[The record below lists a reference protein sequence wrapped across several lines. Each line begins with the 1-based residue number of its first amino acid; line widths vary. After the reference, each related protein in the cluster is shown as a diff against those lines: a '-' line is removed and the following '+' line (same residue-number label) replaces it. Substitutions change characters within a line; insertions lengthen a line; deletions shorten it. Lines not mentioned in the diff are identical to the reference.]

1 MALKQITAKD
11 FKDAVSSLTNGYT
24 CWHKLLGRTDAGTE
38 LVFVIGWSDAGY
50 DEDDAKQN
58 GYADGRYTICSKIA
72 CQSRYNGSQSDY
84 DGDFEMPYDKETGD
98 VWDTDTMV
106 SNNESDW
113 ETDAATYN
121 KDAQAIWDT
130 YCVPD
135 EDGFTALD
143 ALFESKKS
151 SEAKKHTCSM
161 QKKKESLA
169 KKKSESD
176 YGAFDWTVGVSYLE
190 NGTGESVK
198 DVYLIKAHNMNS
210 AKEQAILRA
219 NRKGSDAH
227 VYSCKLGKHIY
238 GEAKKPVCS
247 MQKKKE
253 SLAKKTEMVR
263 PEDPDELKV
272 GKYTADV
279 LTADGDFILS
289 LPAFYDDVAET
300 VKAAKDYL
308 QGESDYVKDTG
319 LVPSKIHV
327 TTVVA
332 KRGWNMPQFVKD
344 VDLNAAEAK
353 KSEAY
358 GDFNISDEDVKLTV
372 NYVDVDSHGGS
383 FSVDTPKDGQSYSLQ
398 EMKDMVKGM
407 CEDCSGYADISRDGS
422 DILIMVMAPET
433 DENGEFANDYYAA
446 YTVRCTVRIISTSL
460 ETFVDY
466 LDKYNAE

>member
-50 DEDDAKQN
+50 DEDDAKEN
-58 GYADGRYTICSKIA
+58 GYADGSYTICSKIA

-113 ETDAATYN
+113 EADAATYN

-151 SEAKKHTCSM
+151 SDAKKHTCSM
-161 QKKKESLA
+161 QKKKESL
-169 KKKSESD
+169 S
-176 YGAFDWTVGVSYLE
+176 
-190 NGTGESVK
+190 
-198 DVYLIKAHNMNS
+198 
-210 AKEQAILRA
+210 
-219 NRKGSDAH
+219 
-227 VYSCKLGKHIY
+227 
-238 GEAKKPVCS
+238 AKKP
-247 MQKKKE
+247 
-253 SLAKKTEMVR
+253 
-263 PEDPDELKV
+263 
-272 GKYTADV
+272 
-279 LTADGDFILS
+279 
-289 LPAFYDDVAET
+289 
-300 VKAAKDYL
+300 
-308 QGESDYVKDTG
+308 
-319 LVPSKIHV
+319 
-327 TTVVA
+327 
-332 KRGWNMPQFVKD
+332 
-344 VDLNAAEAK
+344 
-353 KSEAY
+353 EAY

-372 NYVDVDSHGGS
+372 NYVDVDSHGDS

-422 DILIMVMAPET
+422 DILIIVKAPET

>member
-1 MALKQITAKD
+1 MTKFNK
-11 FKDAVSSLTNGYT
+11 
-24 CWHKLLGRTDAGTE
+24 
-38 LVFVIGWSDAGY
+38 
-50 DEDDAKQN
+50 
-58 GYADGRYTICSKIA
+58 
-72 CQSRYNGSQSDY
+72 
-84 DGDFEMPYDKETGD
+84 
-98 VWDTDTMV
+98 
-106 SNNESDW
+106 
-113 ETDAATYN
+113 AA
-121 KDAQAIWDT
+121 
-130 YCVPD
+130 
-135 EDGFTALD
+135 
-143 ALFESKKS
+143 
-151 SEAKKHTCSM
+151 CSM

-169 KKKSESD
+169 AKKSESVPFNLTEFPKELKQLRD
-176 YGAFDWTVGVSYLE
+176 ACSKKLISCDDELSSAMDVASGKDGVSSAHYVLK
-190 NGTGESVK
+190 GTYGEYADVK
-198 DVYLIKAHNMNS
+198 
-210 AKEQAILRA
+210 AILDYDKDEGFTVTIKGLDETTGYSWVVLGEGKSTSFKDA
-219 NRKGSDAH
+219 LFTAVSEFDKNISTLVNKIRKAM
-227 VYSCKLGKHIY
+227 GKS
-238 GEAKKPVCS
+238 EAKKPVCS

-263 PEDPDELKV
+263 PEDPAELKV

-308 QGESDYVKDTG
+308 QEESDYVKDTG

-344 VDLNAAEAK
+344 VDLNATEAKKPACSMQKKKESLSAK

-433 DENGEFANDYYAA
+433 DENGEFANDYY
-446 YTVRCTVRIISTSL
+446 
-460 ETFVDY
+460 D
-466 LDKYNAE
+466 

>member
-50 DEDDAKQN
+50 DEDDAKEN

-113 ETDAATYN
+113 EADAATYN

-151 SEAKKHTCSM
+151 SEAKKPTCSM

-169 KKKSESD
+169 KKSEAD

-190 NGTGESVK
+190 NGTGEAVK

-238 GEAKKPVCS
+238 GEAKKPTCS

-253 SLAKKTEMVR
+253 SLSKKTEMVR

-279 LTADGDFILS
+279 LTADGEFILS

-300 VKAAKDYL
+300 VKAAKDCL
-308 QGESDYVKDTG
+308 QENSDYVKDTG

-344 VDLNAAEAK
+344 VDLNATEAK
-353 KSEAY
+353 KPACSMQKKKESLSVKKSKKCEGLMDDLPYDAPVAIESLCAEIMSHTEAFTIEDADVAEMCGKWY
-358 GDFNISDEDVKLTV
+358 IRDYANGSTAAHNEDEF
-372 NYVDVDSHGGS
+372 VDEVLAGLSGSPVDGS
-383 FSVDTPKDGQSYSLQ
+383 PFGAA
-398 EMKDMVKGM
+398 EA
-407 CEDCSGYADISRDGS
+407 EGYARKI
-422 DILIMVMAPET
+422 
-433 DENGEFANDYYAA
+433 
-446 YTVRCTVRIISTSL
+446 
-460 ETFVDY
+460 
-466 LDKYNAE
+466 YNEVVA

>member
-190 NGTGESVK
+190 NGTGEAVK

-238 GEAKKPVCS
+238 GEAKKPTCS

-253 SLAKKTEMVR
+253 SASKKNESSLSHFVVSNAETALDTVC
-263 PEDPDELKV
+263 DEILSHTNDDFVINDADAAEIV
-272 GKYTADV
+272 GKYAIMRELDGFGGYSGTADEFAEWVDGV
-279 LTADGDFILS
+279 LSGSPLDGSPFGS
-289 LPAFYDDVAET
+289 
-300 VKAAKDYL
+300 
-308 QGESDYVKDTG
+308 
-319 LVPSKIHV
+319 
-327 TTVVA
+327 
-332 KRGWNMPQFVKD
+332 
-344 VDLNAAEAK
+344 AEATEYARK
-353 KSEAY
+353 IWSE
-358 GDFNISDEDVKLTV
+358 ED
-372 NYVDVDSHGGS
+372 
-383 FSVDTPKDGQSYSLQ
+383 
-398 EMKDMVKGM
+398 
-407 CEDCSGYADISRDGS
+407 
-422 DILIMVMAPET
+422 
-433 DENGEFANDYYAA
+433 
-446 YTVRCTVRIISTSL
+446 
-460 ETFVDY
+460 
-466 LDKYNAE
+466 

>member
-72 CQSRYNGSQSDY
+72 CQSRYNGSQTDY

-113 ETDAATYN
+113 EADAATYN

-161 QKKKESLA
+161 QKKKESLF
-169 KKKSESD
+169 KKSEAHIDEMTFKQAVNDFISCAPDGGWSD
-176 YGAFDWTVGVSYLE
+176 YWSMQQDWSFYVDGLCRDGVITRRQAEDIWTNPCTPETFDRWQKR
-190 NGTGESVK
+190 NGLVRRRGYESRK
-198 DVYLIKAHNMNS
+198 S
-210 AKEQAILRA
+210 EA
-219 NRKGSDAH
+219 NKS
-227 VYSCKLGKHIY
+227 I
-238 GEAKKPVCS
+238 CS

-253 SLAKKTEMVR
+253 SLLKK
-263 PEDPDELKV
+263 
-272 GKYTADV
+272 
-279 LTADGDFILS
+279 
-289 LPAFYDDVAET
+289 
-300 VKAAKDYL
+300 
-308 QGESDYVKDTG
+308 
-319 LVPSKIHV
+319 
-327 TTVVA
+327 
-332 KRGWNMPQFVKD
+332 
-344 VDLNAAEAK
+344 
-353 KSEAY
+353 
-358 GDFNISDEDVKLTV
+358 
-372 NYVDVDSHGGS
+372 
-383 FSVDTPKDGQSYSLQ
+383 
-398 EMKDMVKGM
+398 
-407 CEDCSGYADISRDGS
+407 
-422 DILIMVMAPET
+422 
-433 DENGEFANDYYAA
+433 
-446 YTVRCTVRIISTSL
+446 
-460 ETFVDY
+460 
-466 LDKYNAE
+466 

>member
-50 DEDDAKQN
+50 DEDDAKEN

-113 ETDAATYN
+113 EADAATYN

-151 SEAKKHTCSM
+151 SDAKKHTCSM
-161 QKKKESLA
+161 QKKKESL
-169 KKKSESD
+169 
-176 YGAFDWTVGVSYLE
+176 
-190 NGTGESVK
+190 
-198 DVYLIKAHNMNS
+198 
-210 AKEQAILRA
+210 
-219 NRKGSDAH
+219 
-227 VYSCKLGKHIY
+227 
-238 GEAKKPVCS
+238 
-247 MQKKKE
+247 
-253 SLAKKTEMVR
+253 
-263 PEDPDELKV
+263 
-272 GKYTADV
+272 
-279 LTADGDFILS
+279 
-289 LPAFYDDVAET
+289 
-300 VKAAKDYL
+300 
-308 QGESDYVKDTG
+308 
-319 LVPSKIHV
+319 
-327 TTVVA
+327 
-332 KRGWNMPQFVKD
+332 
-344 VDLNAAEAK
+344 AK

-383 FSVDTPKDGQSYSLQ
+383 FSVDTPKDGQFYSLQ

-422 DILIMVMAPET
+422 DILIIVKAPET

>member
-50 DEDDAKQN
+50 DEDDAKEN

-113 ETDAATYN
+113 EADAATYN
-121 KDAQAIWDT
+121 KDAQDIWDT

-169 KKKSESD
+169 KTNEAD
-176 YGAFDWTVGVSYLE
+176 YGAMTWTVTVE
-190 NGTGESVK
+190 FDDNGKSVRK
-198 DVYLIKAHNMNS
+198 DYVVKAHNRDS
-210 AKEQAILRA
+210 AIDQAKLKPQHT
-219 NRKGSDAH
+219 NPDAKNIK
-227 VYSCKLGKHIY
+227 VTYCKLGESLVKNHT
-238 GEAKKPVCS
+238 CS

-253 SLAKKTEMVR
+253 SL
-263 PEDPDELKV
+263 
-272 GKYTADV
+272 
-279 LTADGDFILS
+279 S
-289 LPAFYDDVAET
+289 
-300 VKAAKDYL
+300 
-308 QGESDYVKDTG
+308 
-319 LVPSKIHV
+319 
-327 TTVVA
+327 
-332 KRGWNMPQFVKD
+332 
-344 VDLNAAEAK
+344 AK

-422 DILIMVMAPET
+422 DILIIVKAPET

>member
-72 CQSRYNGSQSDY
+72 CQSRYNGSQTDY

-113 ETDAATYN
+113 EADAATYN

-169 KKKSESD
+169 KK
-176 YGAFDWTVGVSYLE
+176 
-190 NGTGESVK
+190 N
-198 DVYLIKAHNMNS
+198 
-210 AKEQAILRA
+210 
-219 NRKGSDAH
+219 
-227 VYSCKLGKHIY
+227 
-238 GEAKKPVCS
+238 
-247 MQKKKE
+247 
-253 SLAKKTEMVR
+253 EMVR

-272 GKYTADV
+272 GKYTADI
-279 LTADGDFILS
+279 LTADGEFILS

-300 VKAAKDYL
+300 VKAAKDCL
-308 QGESDYVKDTG
+308 QENSDYVKDTG

-332 KRGWNMPQFVKD
+332 RRGWNMPQFVKD
-344 VDLNAAEAK
+344 VDLNATEAKKPTCSMQKKKESLLK
-353 KSEAY
+353 KSEAHIDEMTFKQAVN
-358 GDFNISDEDVKLTV
+358 DFISCAPDGGWSDYWSMQQDWSFYVDGLCRDGVITRRQAEDVWT
-372 NYVDVDSHGGS
+372 NPC
-383 FSVDTPKDGQSYSLQ
+383 T
-398 EMKDMVKGM
+398 
-407 CEDCSGYADISRDGS
+407 
-422 DILIMVMAPET
+422 PET
-433 DENGEFANDYYAA
+433 FDRWQKRNGL
-446 YTVRCTVRIISTSL
+446 VRRRGYESQS
-460 ETFVDY
+460 
-466 LDKYNAE
+466 K

>member
-50 DEDDAKQN
+50 DEDDAKKN

-151 SEAKKHTCSM
+151 SESKNHTCSM

-190 NGTGESVK
+190 NGTGEAVK

-238 GEAKKPVCS
+238 GEAKKPTCS

-253 SLAKKTEMVR
+253 SL
-263 PEDPDELKV
+263 
-272 GKYTADV
+272 
-279 LTADGDFILS
+279 S
-289 LPAFYDDVAET
+289 
-300 VKAAKDYL
+300 
-308 QGESDYVKDTG
+308 
-319 LVPSKIHV
+319 
-327 TTVVA
+327 
-332 KRGWNMPQFVKD
+332 
-344 VDLNAAEAK
+344 AK

-433 DENGEFANDYYAA
+433 DENGEFANNYYAA

>member
-121 KDAQAIWDT
+121 KDAQDIWDT
-130 YCVPD
+130 YCVPN

-169 KKKSESD
+169 KKSEAD
-176 YGAFDWTVGVSYLE
+176 YGAMTWTVTVE
-190 NGTGESVK
+190 FDDNGKSVRK
-198 DVYLIKAHNMNS
+198 DYVVKAHNRDS
-210 AKEQAILRA
+210 AIDQAKLKPQHT
-219 NRKGSDAH
+219 NPDAKNIK
-227 VYSCKLGKHIY
+227 VTYCKLGESLVKNHT
-238 GEAKKPVCS
+238 CS

-253 SLAKKTEMVR
+253 SL
-263 PEDPDELKV
+263 
-272 GKYTADV
+272 
-279 LTADGDFILS
+279 S
-289 LPAFYDDVAET
+289 
-300 VKAAKDYL
+300 
-308 QGESDYVKDTG
+308 
-319 LVPSKIHV
+319 
-327 TTVVA
+327 
-332 KRGWNMPQFVKD
+332 
-344 VDLNAAEAK
+344 AK

-422 DILIMVMAPET
+422 DILIVVMAPET

>member
-1 MALKQITAKD
+1 M
-11 FKDAVSSLTNGYT
+11 
-24 CWHKLLGRTDAGTE
+24 
-38 LVFVIGWSDAGY
+38 
-50 DEDDAKQN
+50 
-58 GYADGRYTICSKIA
+58 
-72 CQSRYNGSQSDY
+72 
-84 DGDFEMPYDKETGD
+84 
-98 VWDTDTMV
+98 
-106 SNNESDW
+106 
-113 ETDAATYN
+113 
-121 KDAQAIWDT
+121 
-130 YCVPD
+130 
-135 EDGFTALD
+135 
-143 ALFESKKS
+143 
-151 SEAKKHTCSM
+151 
-161 QKKKESLA
+161 
-169 KKKSESD
+169 
-176 YGAFDWTVGVSYLE
+176 
-190 NGTGESVK
+190 
-198 DVYLIKAHNMNS
+198 
-210 AKEQAILRA
+210 
-219 NRKGSDAH
+219 
-227 VYSCKLGKHIY
+227 
-238 GEAKKPVCS
+238 
-247 MQKKKE
+247 
-253 SLAKKTEMVR
+253 
-263 PEDPDELKV
+263 
-272 GKYTADV
+272 
-279 LTADGDFILS
+279 TADGDFILS

-308 QGESDYVKDTG
+308 QEESDYVKDTG

>member
-169 KKKSESD
+169 KK
-176 YGAFDWTVGVSYLE
+176 
-190 NGTGESVK
+190 
-198 DVYLIKAHNMNS
+198 
-210 AKEQAILRA
+210 
-219 NRKGSDAH
+219 
-227 VYSCKLGKHIY
+227 
-238 GEAKKPVCS
+238 
-247 MQKKKE
+247 
-253 SLAKKTEMVR
+253 TEMVR

-308 QGESDYVKDTG
+308 QEESDYVKDTG

-344 VDLNAAEAK
+344 VDLNATEAK
-353 KSEAY
+353 KPVCSMQKKKESLSAKKSKKCEGLMDDLPYDAPVAIESLCAEIMSHTDAFTIEDADVAEMCGKWYIRDYANGSTAAHNEDEFVDEVLAGLSGSPVDGSPFGAAEA
-358 GDFNISDEDVKLTV
+358 E
-372 NYVDVDSHGGS
+372 
-383 FSVDTPKDGQSYSLQ
+383 
-398 EMKDMVKGM
+398 
-407 CEDCSGYADISRDGS
+407 GYARKI
-422 DILIMVMAPET
+422 
-433 DENGEFANDYYAA
+433 
-446 YTVRCTVRIISTSL
+446 
-460 ETFVDY
+460 
-466 LDKYNAE
+466 YNEVVA